1 MHLVIFVHV
10 SASSLVDVSGLFEVE
25 LLLRFPDAALI
36 DLEMLYR
43 SVFWVEILVAAV
55 TGDPNEVDALVAHV
69 IHEAV
74 VILQRAVLLGVHCRH
89 WVDG

>member
-1 MHLVIFVHV
+1 
-10 SASSLVDVSGLFEVE
+10 
-25 LLLRFPDAALI
+25 
-36 DLEMLYR
+36 MLYR

-74 VILQRAVLLGVHCRH
+74 VILQRAVLLGVHCCH
-89 WVDG
+89 WVDGRGARVRVVGIQDVQMLAIRLVVVWRVQPLVESLLVQIH